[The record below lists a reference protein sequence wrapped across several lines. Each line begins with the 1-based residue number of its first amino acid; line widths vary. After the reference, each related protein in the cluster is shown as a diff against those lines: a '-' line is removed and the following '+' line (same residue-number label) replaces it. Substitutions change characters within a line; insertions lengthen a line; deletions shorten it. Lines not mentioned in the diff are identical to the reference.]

1 MEKSALDLAEKKAV
15 REQREICVHRERRD
29 DLPSDVFYITPKEK
43 VGDNVS
49 EYEHV
54 ETFEPDD
61 TSDSDYERVPVRDSE
76 ELEEG
81 DRVVVGGDS
90 VHTVTKVSSRQ
101 IVTNFGDKFRKSDGV
116 EWGGGE
122 KQITHKLQYV

>member
-1 MEKSALDLAEKKAV
+1 MEKSVLDLAEKKAV
-15 REQREICVHRERRD
+15 REQRKICVHRERRD
-29 DLPSDVFYITPKEK
+29 DLLSDVFYITPTEK

-49 EYEHV
+49 DYEHV
-54 ETFEPDD
+54 ETFEPEN

-81 DRVVVGGDS
+81 DRVVVGDS

-122 KQITHKLQYV
+122 KRITHKLQHV